1 MLKTTSAEERGPDTT
16 TTTPE
21 PDTGTRAEADDQAAA
36 QQPYFVLEPRHSS
49 TTVSLEEMWHYRD
62 LLYFLTWREISLRY
76 KQTLLGV
83 LWAVIQPVMTMVV
96 FTVFLGRLAKV
107 PSDGIPYPV
116 FTYLGLLPWLY
127 FSNAVSRSAAS
138 LVNNSHVLSKVY
150 FPRLLIPL
158 SATLS
163 ALVDFAISFVVLVA
177 LMLWYGIVPAAST
190 LYLIPLSVITALAAL
205 GVGMGLSALNVR
217 YRDVTHALPFLIQ
230 VWMYATP
237 VVYPTSLVPEKWR
250 AIFALNPL
258 TGIIDAYRSAAL
270 GRPLDWRT
278 LGVSSAVV
286 LVLLFLGARSFN
298 RMEREFADIV

>member
-1 MLKTTSAEERGPDTT
+1 MPNTNSASDRAPEMKSAALLEPPTSLTPDRGALPS
-16 TTTPE
+16 E
-21 PDTGTRAEADDQAAA
+21 PLI
-36 QQPYFVLEPRHSS
+36 VLEPRQSS
-49 TTVSLEEMWHYRD
+49 TATSFEEMWRYRD

-138 LVNNSHVLSKVY
+138 LVNNSHLLSKVY
-150 FPRLLIPL
+150 FPRVLIPL
-158 SATLS
+158 GATLS

-190 LYLIPLSVITALAAL
+190 LLLIPLAVITALASL

-230 VWMYATP
+230 IWMYATP
-237 VVYPTSLVPEKWR
+237 VVYPTSLVPARWR
-250 AIFALNPL
+250 VVFALNPL

-270 GRPLDWRT
+270 GRPLDWKT
-278 LGVSSAVV
+278 LGVSTGVV
-286 LVLLFLGARSFN
+286 LVLLSLGIRSFN